1 MHGRPRKPLK
11 PVDEVGLLAK
21 ADKLRAL
28 QSDFISNHQ
37 NKIYTKEAVELSAK
51 LLEINPELYTA
62 WNYRKLAVD
71 RNLALAQSESHP
83 DSIESILD
91 VELTVVEK
99 ALKQNYKSYGA
110 WHHRKWVL
118 SKGHSSVDTE
128 LELLDN
134 FQSKD
139 ARNFHAWNYRRFV
152 AALMKRSDEDELQH
166 TQNLI
171 EKNLSNYSA
180 WHNRSVL
187 LTNLMNKKAQGF
199 TNREEVLTREYELVR
214 EALFTD
220 EDDQSGWF
228 YHLWLLGQTVRSEY
242 PILVSSWPIHG
253 SDITLPAADC
263 LSGCASPV
271 NLFSFSSKKFPLI
284 LYFNE
289 SVEGV
294 NSSTVSVSDGLSST
308 TGLIW
313 KPLSVSDSSQSAKVW
328 ATHFDLPD
336 RDTDSSKA
344 YQVEVKVGHSP
355 GIVSS
360 GSAAHDLIDLLDNLR
375 IKNGP
380 ELTTSP
386 WQERILDEE
395 TSIFRELLDCKI
407 GKLTL
412 ARLLT
417 AYDLWRPFDKPVH
430 SKEILELYSELM
442 KLDPPHRQYYK
453 DNHSLVLLQQV
464 TSSRESLLSH
474 CYNYC
479 DSTLSNSVGPLCLRL
494 NKLAISQLGSF
505 EKLLWVQVL
514 DLSNNELQSIKGE
527 LLIMLFGYL
536 V

>member
-1 MHGRPRKPLK
+1 
-11 PVDEVGLLAK
+11 
-21 ADKLRAL
+21 
-28 QSDFISNHQ
+28 
-37 NKIYTKEAVELSAK
+37 
-51 LLEINPELYTA
+51 
-62 WNYRKLAVD
+62 
-71 RNLALAQSESHP
+71 
-83 DSIESILD
+83 
-91 VELTVVEK
+91 
-99 ALKQNYKSYGA
+99 
-110 WHHRKWVL
+110 
-118 SKGHSSVDTE
+118 
-128 LELLDN
+128 
-134 FQSKD
+134 
-139 ARNFHAWNYRRFV
+139 
-152 AALMKRSDEDELQH
+152 
-166 TQNLI
+166 
-171 EKNLSNYSA
+171 
-180 WHNRSVL
+180 
-187 LTNLMNKKAQGF
+187 MNKKAQGF

-253 SDITLPAADC
+253 SDITLPAADS

-344 YQVEVKVGHSP
+344 YQVEVK
-355 GIVSS
+355 
-360 GSAAHDLIDLLDNLR
+360 
-375 IKNGP
+375 
-380 ELTTSP
+380 
-386 WQERILDEE
+386 ERILDEE

-514 DLSNNELQSIKGE
+514 DLSNNELQSIKGME
-527 LLIMLFGYL
+527 AMQLLSCLCLSNNKLRSFSALEPLRHLTSLRVLDVSDNEIGAHSIDTTRYQFCSPLSHSVGSDWHSNDMSCSEYWDAYFTLKDTRLTQIDVVGNAIASESFSLFLEKVLPTLKWLDG
-536 V
+536 VQVK